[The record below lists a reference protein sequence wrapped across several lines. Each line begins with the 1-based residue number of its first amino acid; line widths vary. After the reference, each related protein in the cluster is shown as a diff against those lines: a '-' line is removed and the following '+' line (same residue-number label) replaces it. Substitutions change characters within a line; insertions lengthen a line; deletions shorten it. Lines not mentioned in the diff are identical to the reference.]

1 MKRKFFST
9 LLMGAFFIASM
20 SMFTSCKDYDDDINS
35 NKDAITALQ
44 KQLTTLQ
51 AALDQ
56 AKADAT
62 TAHATF
68 LTKTDAANTYLTK
81 TDAASTYAS
90 KAATEDALK
99 ALQTEMAKMA
109 TADQLQTAITDLKA
123 LIDGKASKQDL
134 QDLSTKVDG
143 INTSLNTLTSDV
155 AGLKSAQD
163 DLTEAIKAANDNIK
177 AQQDALGA
185 FEDAV
190 KTTYATNE
198 ALKNYVTTSDYT
210 AKINDLQDQI
220 STLKASAGDA
230 KSIEELKGDM
240 QKLSDKVDKLSANIN
255 VLTFLVNSKLTSLV
269 LKPEYYYEGIEAVEY
284 PIIAGESKL
293 VKDAKNEV
301 WSASTNPDDDIYIA
315 NYGIAAYHVNPTSA
329 QLKGYNV
336 DFYGNYAK
344 TRSGADI
351 VAPLQK
357 TIDDKFLAENYSDG
371 ILSVPFQVSG
381 FENLNKNTIAKAYND
396 FYGKEHSSLNE
407 WSMPMIA
414 LQLSKSN
421 KDTQN
426 ADSVITSDYALV
438 NVTRYTNL
446 TIADNIW
453 KGTDDCTDGYLYTS
467 SDNSLS
473 EDLAVSGHLHKIFKD
488 LTPDQIPA
496 THEVLFSGSIDLKQ
510 YMNVHYAYGYDNDR
524 RISHKIMSD
533 EVFKALGLKYKFTPI
548 DYTLGTNKTSESQH
562 IKIDANTGIATPVQV
577 DNNGKRTDVQA
588 NQASVGRLPIIRV
601 ELEDA
606 KDNTLA
612 VGYIKLKIVEK
623 ESIQTVIDQTLDG
636 TAYVDCNGG
645 GAATM
650 TWAAFEN
657 NVYGK
662 LGLSRENFEKAYKL
676 DVNGSWT
683 WNPSS
688 STWVA
693 VANQYFEANE
703 ASKSG
708 NDEDHPIIGKVKY
721 VEDWGDAHTA
731 VLQWSFDEND
741 YKTLS
746 DLKLIK
752 DGKTTADLTTYVR
765 FTGASNVYIKLTI
778 PAGSV
783 RFVSGTISNKNLS
796 YWYKLN
802 SNTGASTNAEAI
814 DVRINVPTPKTETDP
829 APTSDKFT
837 KDLTDFFTNK
847 TVQVEGVDSKNF
859 KNFIANAQTDFT
871 FTTPSKANGNAEFDA
886 DEDGQWTV
894 YGDSWYNDNGTWK
907 HNEYTLK
914 VNNNEDE
921 IIAVE
926 KNGASIRSTIIATLS
941 GINNRVITYMHNDV
955 ADDVLNYASH
965 ISLKSKE
972 TFSAYIKVTYN
983 SCYDADLQNSN
994 YFNARFLRPVNLNP
1008 TKDQKIV
1015 DAPNG
1020 GADVDVAKLYG
1031 LTDWRDY
1038 VLVDKYD
1045 KTDTPFTGKFVVKSY
1060 YGISVD
1066 PSGTCYTDIAL
1077 GAGKRTIL
1085 GYNNIDGIRNLA
1097 KTTDISKLEFTL
1109 VPATATKGAYF
1120 HYDNNEANVEEFH
1133 IYVPLTVTYTWGTKV
1148 QAGYAVVTVQKTIA
1162 QSKKN

>member
-62 TAHATF
+62 AAHATF
-68 LTKTDAANTYLTK
+68 LTKTE
-81 TDAASTYAS
+81 AASTYATQ
-90 KAATEDALK
+90 ATVSDAVK
-99 ALQTEMAKMA
+99 ALQTEMAKLA
-109 TADQLQTAITDLKA
+109 TADQLQSAIDDLKT
-123 LIDGKASKQDL
+123 LIGGKASTEDL
-134 QDLSTKVDG
+134 QALSTKVDG
-143 INTSLNTLTSDV
+143 INTSLNTLTEDV
-155 AGLKSAQD
+155 KGLKSAQD
-163 DLTEAIKAANDNIK
+163 DLTLAIKAANDNID
-177 AQQDALGA
+177 AQQKALDA
-185 FEDAV
+185 FKTAV
-190 KTTYATNE
+190 STTYATNE

-210 AKINDLQDQI
+210 AKIKDLEDQI

-269 LKPEYYYEGIEAVEY
+269 LKPEYYWQGIEAVEY
-284 PIIAGESKL
+284 PFIAGYPKQVMTL
-293 VKDAKNEV
+293 DNDKNEV
-301 WSASTNPDDDIYIA
+301 WSASTNADDEVFIA
-315 NYGIAAYHVNPTSA
+315 NYGIASYHVNPTSA

-336 DFYGNYAK
+336 DFYGNVAE
-344 TRSGADI
+344 TRSGANI
-351 VAPLQK
+351 AAPLQK
-357 TIDDKFLAENYSDG
+357 TIDDKFLTENYSDG

-381 FENLNKNTIAKAYND
+381 FENFNKSTANKAKRN
-396 FYGKEHSSLNE
+396 FTSTYGESL
-407 WSMPMIA
+407 PMIA

-421 KDTQN
+421 TDTQK

-438 NVTRYTNL
+438 NITEYTDL

-453 KGTDDCTDGYLYTS
+453 KGTGFDCTDQYRYTS
-467 SDNSLS
+467 GKNSLS
-473 EDLAVSGHLHKIFKD
+473 EDLAVSGHLHKTFKD
-488 LTPDQIPA
+488 LKPDFIPA

-510 YMNVHYAYGYDNDR
+510 YMNVHFSYHTEIAGDWSASYA
-524 RISHKIMSD
+524 HKTMSD
-533 EVFKALGLKYKFTPI
+533 EVFKALGLKYKFTPV
-548 DYTLGTNKTSESQH
+548 DYTLGTNSTSESQH

-601 ELEDA
+601 ELQDA
-606 KDNTLA
+606 NNNTLA

-623 ESIQTVIDQTLDG
+623 ESVQTIIDQTLDG

-662 LGLSRENFEKAYKL
+662 LGLSRKSFEKAYSF
-676 DVNGSWT
+676 DADSWSWT
-683 WNPSS
+683 T
-688 STWVA
+688 STA

-703 ASKSG
+703 ASKCG
-708 NDEDHPIIGKVKY
+708 NDQDHPIIGKVKY
-721 VEDWGDAHTA
+721 VQDWGSAHTA

-741 YKTLS
+741 LKTLS

-783 RFVSGTISNKNLS
+783 RYVSGTISNKNLS
-796 YWYKLN
+796 YWYNLN
-802 SNTGASTNAEAI
+802 SNTGASTNADAI
-814 DVRINVPTPKTETDP
+814 DVRINVPTPGTATATP
-829 APTSDKFT
+829 LTSGDFK
-837 KDLTDFFTNK
+837 KDLTDFFTNN
-847 TVQVEGVDSKNF
+847 TVKVEGVSATNF
-859 KNFIANAQTDFT
+859 KNFVANASTDFA
-871 FTTPSKANGNAEFDA
+871 FTTPSTAKGNAAFDA
-886 DEDGQWTV
+886 NEDGQWTV

-914 VNNNEDE
+914 VNNNEDA

-926 KNGASIRSTIIATLS
+926 KNGASIPSTKIATLS
-941 GINNRVITYMHNDV
+941 GTNNRVITYMHNDV

-965 ISLKSKE
+965 KSLGSKE

-1038 VLVDKYD
+1038 ALVDAYD
-1045 KTDTPFTGKFVVKSY
+1045 DSHAFTGKFVVKSY

-1085 GYNNIDGIRNLA
+1085 DYNNINGIRNLA
-1097 KTTDISKLEFTL
+1097 KTTDISGLVFTL
-1109 VPATATKGAYF
+1109 VSATATKGAYF

-1162 QSKKN
+1162 QAKKN